1 LSLISVWASSSLTFP
16 MFLISIYSIT
26 DLESNDSKEILH
38 YHYTTWPD
46 FGVPQCPTAFLR
58 FLADVRQ
65 SGALDQN
72 VGPPIVHC
80 SAGIGRSGTFCLV
93 DTCLIVVSIIW
104 MTLPCRSVW
113 TKPSL
118 TIIVCLIADRGK
130 RIEYIKHTRNT
141 VGNEAVTH
149 GSNTDTGAA
158 TFLICCHHWGSETIA
173 AQQRGNYLV
182 VVVVIV
188 IMIDCK

>member
-1 LSLISVWASSSLTFP
+1 MSAKRNCLTTPPGRYGKEICTCISNVSHQCIHLDCLSAIVISVRASLSLTFP
-16 MFLISIYSIT
+16 MFLTSIYSIT

-93 DTCLIVVSIIW
+93 DTCLVVVSI
-104 MTLPCRSVW
+104 TLVSYPADLPR

-118 TIIVCLIADRGK
+118 K
-130 RIEYIKHTRNT
+130 RSSF
-141 VGNEAVTH
+141 V
-149 GSNTDTGAA
+149 
-158 TFLICCHHWGSETIA
+158 
-173 AQQRGNYLV
+173 
-182 VVVVIV
+182 
-188 IMIDCK
+188 

>member
-1 LSLISVWASSSLTFP
+1 
-16 MFLISIYSIT
+16 MFLTSIYSIT

-93 DTCLIVVSIIW
+93 DTCLIVVS
-104 MTLPCRSVW
+104 
-113 TKPSL
+113 
-118 TIIVCLIADRGK
+118 
-130 RIEYIKHTRNT
+130 
-141 VGNEAVTH
+141 VT
-149 GSNTDTGAA
+149 
-158 TFLICCHHWGSETIA
+158 
-173 AQQRGNYLV
+173 
-182 VVVVIV
+182 
-188 IMIDCK
+188 